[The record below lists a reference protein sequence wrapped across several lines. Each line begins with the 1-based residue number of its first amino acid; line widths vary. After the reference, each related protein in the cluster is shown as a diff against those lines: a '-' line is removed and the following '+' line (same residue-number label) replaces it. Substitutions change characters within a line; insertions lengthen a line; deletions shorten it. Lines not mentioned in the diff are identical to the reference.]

1 MFSAVRHA
9 HEICLSIVCC
19 LLSGHVNIVQSAA
32 RKHCPLLSPSSQN
45 STVSC
50 SQTSRKQVLANRNES
65 LQFPEHA
72 ARVMRTACISECVP
86 CTQARRGGGHVTMN
100 YSHSA
105 PAPAS
110 QCVLQ
115 TSTEPHRLTIVFVW
129 DYVLVCLWF
138 RVLRE
143 LRVLSIFRFVLAWL
157 ENREGRKGA
166 RGGEWGRDRRKKE
179 GKKAREVGRYG
190 TRGAERDISC
200 TGNQGENSD
209 LANAPVISP
218 ATSVGDKR
226 QNFGGMA

>member
-1 MFSAVRHA
+1 MVSSIIKYFLKLCSLQLDMLMKFACLFSVVY
-9 HEICLSIVCC
+9 CLLCVVYC
-19 LLSGHVNIVQSAA
+19 LLSEHVNIVQSAA

-105 PAPAS
+105 PAPYS

-115 TSTEPHRLTIVFVW
+115 TCTHPHRLTIVFV
-129 DYVLVCLWF
+129 
-138 RVLRE
+138 
-143 LRVLSIFRFVLAWL
+143 
-157 ENREGRKGA
+157 
-166 RGGEWGRDRRKKE
+166 
-179 GKKAREVGRYG
+179 
-190 TRGAERDISC
+190 
-200 TGNQGENSD
+200 
-209 LANAPVISP
+209 
-218 ATSVGDKR
+218 
-226 QNFGGMA
+226 